1 MNNNDFIAYIKAILD
16 TRDVEEKIKQLQKNK
31 VKMNFDTGSATQQIG
46 GVNTSMK
53 NLINS
58 SDSLGNSLKS
68 AFAIGGS
75 AAAAHKIIS
84 AITKAANDAVEAV
97 KQIDAAMT
105 DLRIVTNSTLESAT
119 AQMKEFNETAQQMG
133 ATTTEVADSATAWLR
148 QGKSVAETNEL
159 IKDSMMLSKIGMIDS
174 AAATTY
180 LTSAMNGYKV
190 SAEDAITIVDKLGK
204 LDSSAAI
211 TAGGLAEGMSKT
223 AVTANDLGV
232 SMDRLLGY
240 LSAIGSVTQGSMSSI
255 GQAMKTM
262 FSRMAN
268 VKVGKLSFEDE
279 DGTVEDLS
287 DVETVLSKLG
297 IKLRSSNNEFRDF
310 GEVLDEVAGKWS
322 DYSNVQQAA
331 ITKAFAGVRQGEN
344 FRVLMNNYEQ
354 AIEYMNVAADST
366 GTAEKKFSAYSD
378 SIEAKTKTMQAA
390 FESFALDTISTDM
403 VGGFVTAGTA
413 AIQFLDKTQLL
424 TGAMAGL
431 ATVGAIKG
439 FTGLSSAITSAYQ
452 HLNEFNTALKIVKAG
467 NIGEAQ
473 IQQLATVTS
482 NLSTSQMTAVLS
494 SEALS
499 TEQRIAI
506 LTAQGLTAEEAK
518 TALGA
523 MGLATSEGVAA
534 GATNTFSGAL
544 KGLWATMQ
552 ANPIIL
558 IATAVATAVAA
569 IAAYKQHIEDV
580 RREAKETLQ
589 KIEGEVD
596 SLNNELETTQ
606 SRIEELLA
614 KDSLTLV
621 EQNELNKLQQANNE
635 LQRQLDLKERSLKI
649 AQAKN
654 ADVFVQSVNEKMNE
668 NGGNGWWFGYR
679 NYGDFKTSPYKDKD
693 HPNRPEVNTTGV
705 NEQQQNM
712 FMVRLEEYQEA
723 EQKYQAA
730 LKAGNEQEAQQW
742 EERRTQLDT
751 AMSGYVSDLTSY
763 LDDLG
768 EYDYASLSDDAKAAI
783 DYISDVQN
791 MYLMATG
798 SDGDNVFSN
807 IFNSERF
814 AEAKQ
819 AISELGDVS
828 ASTLE
833 TLYNRNDDV
842 RAMFDNMKNVG
853 LINGEVTTSFEAL
866 ANQINGAS
874 KSFEELKAEAEE
886 AGEIKEIPI
895 ADQIDELT
903 DELDG
908 LQSAYSK
915 LSGVID
921 DYNEN
926 GYLSLDNL
934 QDLMALEPEYINA
947 LMDENGQLTLNSQTY
962 KDYISLKAKSL
973 VLDQI
978 KNLYETI
985 LAMDEEEAQAYATA
999 TAYKVESDSL
1009 KDLIGSTTQY
1019 YLSLARAKDI
1029 ANGTDTYTTAMGQ
1042 SFKTVA
1048 NYAAM
1053 YDSWVNSLSSSQNEY
1068 ATASNNATSATQKE
1082 TSALQEQKDA
1092 LDDAKDALED
1102 YKDGLE
1108 TAQGNI
1114 KDLIDLTIDYIKKL
1128 KDNEKAAYEEQKT
1141 ALDDQKTAYDKI
1153 ISQKK
1158 EALRLA
1164 KEEREEAE
1172 KLSGY
1177 QKDVAKDTLSLAV
1190 ASLDD
1195 SSAGKKA
1202 QKQAKDKLAES
1213 QKDLSDYLSE
1223 QEYNSRVAALEAEQ
1237 EAFDNSIEQQKAKID
1252 EFINDIDNYLDNARQ
1267 LYNDACNLID
1277 SDTGGLYNDL
1287 WGYTYQY
1294 TTQTQAEFNNLWTNA
1309 QLAIQAYKGDNDTL
1323 INTMEYL
1330 QGEIYITDTKI
1341 DELNTQIDE
1350 TSAAIDSTNT
1360 ALDGTASS
1368 IDGVSTSLSG
1378 LGDTISDYMEQL
1390 NQLLTTAQQVREEIT
1405 SGDQR
1410 GDKTAFWVDYNG
1422 RQYQT
1427 GYNYNGD
1434 TEGNRLLAA
1443 SELTK
1448 LIAKDISG
1456 FDNYGLGIVQG
1467 LLGVG
1472 TSNKRWRLLWNG
1484 KYYTATG
1491 SSTNAAKQIA
1501 HAMGMDSR
1509 GYKWVKEN
1517 MEQYASG
1524 TYNSVGGVAVTQED
1538 GLEMILQKL
1547 NSGQFT
1553 MLEPHSH
1560 VLKADSTERLHK
1572 FADNP
1577 RGFIAKMGIGDYSGY
1592 LNEGESLKKIKN
1604 IVSGDTNKVQIN
1616 NNPSVSIQVHG
1627 DVSQETIK
1635 KLQTLKKDIID
1646 ESVEQS
1652 IKKAVRFANI
1662 NRKPMW

>member
-1 MNNNDFIAYIKAILD
+1 MKNDRFSVEVVAKLNTSEIKKQID
-16 TRDVEEKIKQLQKNK
+16 QLQKNG
-31 VKMNFDTGSATQQIG
+31 VKMNFNAGTAAEQIA
-46 GVNTSMK
+46 GVNRSMV
-53 NLINS
+53 NLVKS
-58 SDSLGNSLKS
+58 SNSLGGSLKS
-68 AFAIGGS
+68 AFAIGSS

-84 AITKAANDAVEAV
+84 EITKAANDAVAAV
-97 KQIDAAMT
+97 KEIDAAMT
-105 DLRIVTNSTLESAT
+105 NLRIVTNDTLEAAT

-159 IKDSMMLSKIGMIDS
+159 IKDSMILSKIGMIDS
-174 AAATTY
+174 AQATTY

-190 SAEDAITIVDKLGK
+190 SAEDAIIIVDKLGK
-204 LDSSAAI
+204 LDSAAAI

-223 AVTANDLGV
+223 AVTANDLGI

-255 GQAMKTM
+255 GQAMKTV

-268 VKVGKLSFEDE
+268 VKLGKVSFTDD

-287 DVETVLSKLG
+287 DVESVLSKLG

-310 GEVLDEVAGKWS
+310 GEVLDEVGAKWN
-322 DYSNVQQAA
+322 DYSSVQQAA

-344 FRVLMNNYEQ
+344 FRVLMNNYGQ
-354 AIEYMNVAADST
+354 ALDYMNVAADSV

-390 FESFALDTISTDM
+390 FESLALDTISTDM

-452 HLNEFNTALKIVKAG
+452 HLNKFNTALKIVKAG

-518 TALGA
+518 TALAA

-596 SLNNELETTQ
+596 SLNSELETTQ
-606 SRIEELLA
+606 QRIEELLA

-621 EQNELNKLQQANNE
+621 EQNELDKLQQANDE

-654 ADVFVQSVNEKMNE
+654 ADAFVQSVNEKMNE

-679 NYGDFKTSPYKDKD
+679 NYGDFKTSPNKSAE
-693 HPNRPEVNTTGV
+693 HPNRPEANTTGV
-705 NEQQQNM
+705 NERQQYM
-712 FMVRLEEYQEA
+712 FQWRLEDYKEA

-742 EERRTQLDT
+742 EDRKTQLDT
-751 AMSGYVSDLTSY
+751 AMSGYVSDLTGY

-783 DYISDVQN
+783 DYITDVQN
-791 MYLMATG
+791 KYLMVTG

-807 IFNSERF
+807 IFNSDRF
-814 AEAKQ
+814 SEAKQ
-819 AISELGDVS
+819 AISELGEVS

-842 RAMFDNMKNVG
+842 RAMFDNMIDVG
-853 LINGEVTTSFEAL
+853 LINGEVSTSFEAL

-874 KSFEELKAEAEE
+874 KSFEEMKAEAEE
-886 AGEIKEIPI
+886 AGEIKEIPLV
-895 ADQIDELT
+895 DQIDELT
-903 DELDG
+903 DELDD
-908 LQSAYSK
+908 LQSAYST
-915 LSGVID
+915 LSDVID

-934 QDLMALEPEYINA
+934 QDLMSLEPEYINA

-985 LAMDEEEAQAYATA
+985 LAMGEEEAQAYATA
-999 TAYKVESDSL
+999 TAYKAESDSL

-1029 ANGTDTYTTAMGQ
+1029 ANGTNTYTTAMGQ

-1048 NYAAM
+1048 NYASI
-1053 YDSWVNSLSSSQNEY
+1053 YDSWVNSLATSQNEY
-1068 ATASNNATSATQKE
+1068 AAAADNATSSTNAE
-1082 TSALQEQKDA
+1082 TSALEAQKDA
-1092 LDDAKDALED
+1092 LEDAKDALED

-1108 TAQGNI
+1108 TAQGDI
-1114 KDLIDLTIDYIKKL
+1114 QDLIDLTIDYIKKL
-1128 KDNEKAAYEEQKT
+1128 KENEKSAYEEQKD
-1141 ALDDQKTAYDKI
+1141 ALDNQKTAYDEL

-1172 KLSGY
+1172 KLSDY
-1177 QKDVAKDTLSLAV
+1177 QKDVAKDSLSLAV

-1213 QKDLSDYLSE
+1213 QKDLTDYLSE

-1252 EFINDIDNYLDNARQ
+1252 EYINDIDNYLDNARQ

-1277 SDTGGLYNDL
+1277 SDTGGLYDDL
-1287 WGYTYQY
+1287 WAYTYQY
-1294 TTQTQAEFNNLWTNA
+1294 TTKTQAEFDNLWSNA
-1309 QLAIQAYKGDNDTL
+1309 QAAIQAYKGDNDTL

-1341 DELNTQIDE
+1341 DNLNTQIDE

-1390 NQLLTTAQQVREEIT
+1390 NELLATAQQVREEIT
-1405 SGDQR
+1405 SGDQQ
-1410 GDKTAFWVDYNG
+1410 GDKTAFWVEYNG

-1448 LIAKDISG
+1448 LIAKDVSG

-1472 TSNKRWRLLWNG
+1472 TSHKRWRLLWNG

-1491 SSTNAAKQIA
+1491 STINAAKQIA

-1524 TYNSVGGVAVTQED
+1524 THSSKGNVAVTQEN
-1538 GLEMILQKL
+1538 GFEAIFGKL
-1547 NSGQFT
+1547 NSGQYTMMPQGSQVFNADMT
-1553 MLEPHSH
+1553 DNLWKFSSDPQKFMADVTGKMSGLLSARYKDLNDSAKNVINNTKYGGDVIINSAPTTNYNIQGNIDNDTLMTMDKHERKRYELYKKEFMLEMLREKSN
-1560 VLKADSTERLHK
+1560 L
-1572 FADNP
+1572 
-1577 RGFIAKMGIGDYSGY
+1577 
-1592 LNEGESLKKIKN
+1592 
-1604 IVSGDTNKVQIN
+1604 
-1616 NNPSVSIQVHG
+1616 
-1627 DVSQETIK
+1627 
-1635 KLQTLKKDIID
+1635 
-1646 ESVEQS
+1646 
-1652 IKKAVRFANI
+1652 
-1662 NRKPMW
+1662 

>member
-1 MNNNDFIAYIKAILD
+1 
-16 TRDVEEKIKQLQKNK
+16 
-31 VKMNFDTGSATQQIG
+31 MNFDTGSATQQIG
-46 GVNTSMK
+46 NVNKSMV
-53 NLINS
+53 NLVKS
-58 SDSLGNSLKS
+58 SDSLGGSLKS
-68 AFAIGGS
+68 AFAIGSS
-75 AAAAHKIIS
+75 AAAASKIIS
-84 AITKAANDAVEAV
+84 EITKAANDAVEAV

-105 DLRIVTNSTLESAT
+105 DLRIVTNTTLEAAT
-119 AQMKEFNETAQQMG
+119 SQMKEFNSVAQQMG
-133 ATTTEVADSATAWLR
+133 ATTTEVANSGTAWLR

-159 IKDSMMLSKIGMIDS
+159 IKDSMLLSKIGMIDS
-174 AAATTY
+174 ADATKY

-190 SAEDAITIVDKLGK
+190 SAEGAIDIVDKLGK

-268 VKVGKLSFEDE
+268 VKLGKVSFTDD

-310 GEVLDEVAGKWS
+310 GEVLDEVGAKWN

-344 FRVLMNNYEQ
+344 FRVLMNNYGQ
-354 AIEYMNVAADST
+354 ALDYMNTAADSV
-366 GTAEKKFSAYSD
+366 GTAEQKFSAYSD

-390 FESFALDTISTDM
+390 FESLALDTISTDV
-403 VGGFVTAGTA
+403 VGGFVTAGTEVLN
-413 AIQFLDKTQLL
+413 FLNKSQLL
-424 TGAMAGL
+424 TGALAGL
-431 ATVGAIKG
+431 GTAAGLKGFSALSGAI
-439 FTGLSSAITSAYQ
+439 SSAYT
-452 HLNEFNTALKIVKAG
+452 HLNEFNMALKIVKAG
-467 NIGEAQ
+467 NIGETE
-473 IQQLATVTS
+473 ISQLATATA

-506 LTAQGLTAEEAK
+506 LTAQGMSESEAQA
-518 TALGA
+518 ALSA

-534 GATNTFSGAL
+534 GATNTFTGAL
-544 KGLWATMQ
+544 QGLWATLK

-558 IATAVATAVAA
+558 VASAVAIAVTA
-569 IAAYKQHIEDV
+569 ISAYRKHIEDV
-580 RREAKETLQ
+580 RREAQETYQ
-589 KIEGEVD
+589 KIQGEVD
-596 SLNNELETTQ
+596 SLNSELETTQ
-606 SRIEELLA
+606 SRIEELLS

-621 EQNELNKLQQANNE
+621 EQDELNRLTTANDE
-635 LQRQLDLKERSLKI
+635 LQRQIELKERSLQI
-649 AQAKN
+649 AQATN
-654 ADVFVQSVNEKMNE
+654 AKVFRESVEDIMNHTESDDMPAWAYLFMSPATANYKDDVAGRLNDSDAFVAYLKQYREYSEQIKELNDDQLEDVEGKMDELDEKMDAYVRSLNE
-668 NGGNGWWFGYR
+668 AR
-679 NYGDFKTSPYKDKD
+679 ES
-693 HPNRPEVNTTGV
+693 
-705 NEQQQNM
+705 
-712 FMVRLEEYQEA
+712 
-723 EQKYQAA
+723 
-730 LKAGNEQEAQQW
+730 
-742 EERRTQLDT
+742 
-751 AMSGYVSDLTSY
+751 
-763 LDDLG
+763 LG
-768 EYDYASLSDDAKAAI
+768 EYDYKTLTDETKQALDMI
-783 DYISDVQN
+783 QDVEN
-791 MYLMATG
+791 TYLMATDKTG
-798 SDGDNVFSN
+798 KSGNGVFSN
-807 IFNSERF
+807 IFNSDRF

-842 RAMFDNMKNVG
+842 KAMFDNMKNVG
-853 LINGEVTTSFEAL
+853 LINGDVSNSFELL

-874 KSFEELKAEAEE
+874 KSYEALKAEAEE
-886 AGEIKEIPI
+886 AGEIKEISL

-908 LQSAYSK
+908 LQSTYNK
-915 LSGVID
+915 LSGIVD
-921 DYNEN
+921 DYNTN
-926 GYLSLDNL
+926 GYITLDNL
-934 QDLMALEPEYINA
+934 QDLMTLQPEYINA

-985 LAMDEEEAQAYATA
+985 LAMDEEEAQAYKTA
-999 TAYKVESDSL
+999 TAYKVETDSL
-1009 KDLIGSTTQY
+1009 KSLIGSTTQY
-1019 YLSLARAKDI
+1019 YLGLARAKDI
-1029 ANGTDTYTTAMGQ
+1029 ANGSNTYTEAMGQ

-1092 LDDAKDALED
+1092 LEDAKAALDD

-1114 KDLIDLTIDYIKKL
+1114 QDLIDLTIDYIKKL
-1128 KDNEKAAYEEQKT
+1128 KENEKAAYEEQKT
-1141 ALDDQKTAYDKI
+1141 ALENQKSAYDDI
-1153 ISQKK
+1153 ISQRK

-1177 QKDVAKDTLSLAV
+1177 QKDVAKDSLSLAV
-1190 ASLDD
+1190 ANLDD

-1252 EFINDIDNYLDNARQ
+1252 EYINDIDNYLDNVRQ

-1287 WGYTYQY
+1287 WAYTYEY
-1294 TTQTQAEFNNLWTNA
+1294 TTQTQVEFNNLWTNA

-1323 INTMEYL
+1323 ISTMEYL

-1350 TSAAIDSTNT
+1350 TSAAISSTNS
-1360 ALDGTASS
+1360 ALDGTATS
-1368 IDGVSTSLSG
+1368 IDGVSTSLSS
-1378 LGDTISDYMEQL
+1378 LGDSISDYMEQL
-1390 NQLLTTAQQVREEIT
+1390 NQLLATAQQVREEIT

-1517 MEQYASG
+1517 MEQYSGG

-1538 GLEMILQKL
+1538 GVEMILQKL

-1560 VLKADSTERLHK
+1560 VIKADSTERLHQ

-1577 RGFIAKMGIGDYSGY
+1577 RDFIAKMGVGNYSDY
-1592 LNEGESLKKIKN
+1592 LNEGELLKRIKN

-1635 KLQTLKKDIID
+1635 KLKELKKDIIE
-1646 ESVEQS
+1646 ESVDKS
-1652 IKKAVRFANI
+1652 IRTAVRYGNL
-1662 NRKPMW
+1662 NKKPLW

>member
-1 MNNNDFIAYIKAILD
+1 MAQDFQALIRAILD
-16 TRDVEEKIKQLQKNK
+16 TRDVEEKIKQLQNHK
-31 VKMNFDTGSATQQIG
+31 VKMNFDAGQAAQQIA
-46 GVNTSMK
+46 GVNKSMV
-53 NLINS
+53 NLVKS
-58 SDSLGNSLKS
+58 SDSLGGSLKS

-75 AAAAHKIIS
+75 VAAAHKIIS
-84 AITKAANDAVEAV
+84 QITKAANDAVEAV

-119 AQMKEFNETAQQMG
+119 AQMKEYNEIAQQMG
-133 ATTTEVADSATAWLR
+133 ATTVEITNAATAWQR
-148 QGKSVAETNEL
+148 QGKSQAETQSL
-159 IKDSMMLSKIGMIDS
+159 IRDSLLFSKVAMLDETDAVK
-174 AAATTY
+174 Y
-180 LTSAMNGYKV
+180 LTSALNGYRLESE
-190 SAEDAITIVDKLGK
+190 SAIEVIDKLAK

-223 AVTANDLGV
+223 ANVANDLGI
-232 SMDRLLGY
+232 SIDRLLAY
-240 LSAIGSVTQGSMSSI
+240 LSTIGSVTQGSMSSI
-255 GQAMKTM
+255 GQALKTV
-262 FSRMAN
+262 FSRMSN
-268 VKVGKLSFEDE
+268 VKLGKVSFTDE
-279 DGTVEDLS
+279 DGTIEDLS
-287 DVETVLSKLG
+287 DVESVLSKLG

-310 GEVLDEVAGKWS
+310 GEVLDAVGAKWG

-344 FRVLMNNYEQ
+344 FRVLMNNYGQ
-354 AIEYMNVAADST
+354 ALDYMNVAADSV

-390 FESFALDTISTDM
+390 FESLALDTISTDV
-403 VGGFVTAGTA
+403 VGGFVTAGTEVLN
-413 AIQFLDKTQLL
+413 FLNKSQLL
-424 TGAMAGL
+424 TGALAGL
-431 ATVGAIKG
+431 GTAAGLKGFSALTGAI
-439 FTGLSSAITSAYQ
+439 SSAYT

-467 NIGEAQ
+467 NIGETE
-473 IQQLATVTS
+473 ISQLATATA

-494 SEALS
+494 SSAL
-499 TEQRIAI
+499 TAEQRIAI
-506 LTAQGLTAEEAK
+506 LTAQGMSESEAQA
-518 TALGA
+518 ALSA

-534 GATNTFSGAL
+534 GATNTFTGAL
-544 KGLWATMQ
+544 QGLWATLK

-558 IATAVATAVAA
+558 VASAVAIAVTA
-569 IAAYKQHIEDV
+569 ISAYRKHVENM
-580 RREAKETLQ
+580 RREAQETYQ
-589 KIEGEVD
+589 KIQGEVD

-606 SRIEELLA
+606 SRIEELLS

-621 EQNELNKLQQANNE
+621 EQDELNRLTTANDE
-635 LQRQLDLKERSLKI
+635 LQRQIELKERSLQI
-649 AQAKN
+649 AQATN
-654 ADVFVQSVNEKMNE
+654 AKVFRESVEDIMNHTESDDMPAWAYLFMSPATANYKDDVAGRLNDSDAFVAYLNKYREYSEQIKQLNNDQLEDVEGKMDELDEKMDAYVRSLNE
-668 NGGNGWWFGYR
+668 AR
-679 NYGDFKTSPYKDKD
+679 ES
-693 HPNRPEVNTTGV
+693 
-705 NEQQQNM
+705 
-712 FMVRLEEYQEA
+712 
-723 EQKYQAA
+723 
-730 LKAGNEQEAQQW
+730 
-742 EERRTQLDT
+742 
-751 AMSGYVSDLTSY
+751 
-763 LDDLG
+763 LG
-768 EYDYASLSDDAKAAI
+768 EYDYKTLTDETKQALDMI
-783 DYISDVQN
+783 QDVEN
-791 MYLMATG
+791 TYLMATDKTG
-798 SDGDNVFSN
+798 KSGNGVFSN
-807 IFNSERF
+807 IFNSDRF
-814 AEAKQ
+814 SEAKQ

-842 RAMFDNMKNVG
+842 KAMFDNMKNVG
-853 LINGEVTTSFEAL
+853 LINGDVSNSFELL

-874 KSFEELKAEAEE
+874 KSYEELKAEAEE
-886 AGEIKEIPI
+886 AGEIKEIPL

-903 DELDG
+903 DELDN
-908 LQSAYSK
+908 LQSAYST
-915 LSGVID
+915 LAGIVD
-921 DYNEN
+921 DYNTN
-926 GYLSLDNL
+926 GYITLDNL
-934 QDLMALEPEYINA
+934 QDLMTLEPEYINA

-1068 ATASNNATSATQKE
+1068 AAAADNATSSTNAE
-1082 TSALQEQKDA
+1082 TSALEAQKNALEEAKAA
-1092 LDDAKDALED
+1092 LDD
-1102 YKDGLE
+1102 YKDDLE
-1108 TAQGNI
+1108 SAQGDI
-1114 KDLIDLTIDYIKKL
+1114 QDLINLTIDYIKRL
-1128 KDNEKAAYEEQKT
+1128 KENEKSAYEERKT
-1141 ALDDQKTAYDKI
+1141 ALDDQKTAYDKT
-1153 ISQKK
+1153 ISQRK

-1177 QKDVAKDTLSLAV
+1177 QKDVAKDKLSLAV
-1190 ASLDD
+1190 AELDD
-1195 SSAGKKA
+1195 SSAGQKA

-1213 QKDLSDYLSE
+1213 QKDLSDYLTE

-1237 EAFDNSIEQQKAKID
+1237 ETFDNSIEQQKAKID
-1252 EFINDIDNYLDNARQ
+1252 EYINDINNYLDNARQ

-1277 SDTGGLYNDL
+1277 SDTGDLYNDL

-1309 QLAIQAYKGDNDTL
+1309 QLAIQTYKGDNDTL

-1341 DELNTQIDE
+1341 DDLNTQIDE
-1350 TSAAIDSTNT
+1350 TGAAIDSTNT
-1360 ALDGTASS
+1360 ALDSTASS

-1390 NQLLTTAQQVREEIT
+1390 NQLLATAQQVREEIT

-1524 TYNSVGGVAVTQED
+1524 TYSSKGNVAVTQEN
-1538 GLEMILQKL
+1538 GLEAIFGKL
-1547 NSGQFT
+1547 VNGQYTFMNPDSHVFNAKATENLHEFADRPMDYISKIMGQINHGDFMSSRAKENIRQMEREIANNSTSNSGNITMNFSPVTNIQGNADRDTINQMDKFYEKYKKRF
-1553 MLEPHSH
+1553 MLE
-1560 VLKADSTERLHK
+1560 VLRE
-1572 FADNP
+1572 
-1577 RGFIAKMGIGDYSGY
+1577 
-1592 LNEGESLKKIKN
+1592 KN
-1604 IVSGDTNKVQIN
+1604 NS
-1616 NNPSVSIQVHG
+1616 
-1627 DVSQETIK
+1627 
-1635 KLQTLKKDIID
+1635 
-1646 ESVEQS
+1646 
-1652 IKKAVRFANI
+1652 
-1662 NRKPMW
+1662 

>member
-1 MNNNDFIAYIKAILD
+1 MAQDFQALIRAILD
-16 TRDVEEKIKQLQKNK
+16 TRDVEEKIKQLQNHK
-31 VKMNFDTGSATQQIG
+31 VKMNFDAGQAAQQIA
-46 GVNTSMK
+46 GVNKSMV
-53 NLINS
+53 NLVKS
-58 SDSLGNSLKS
+58 SDSLGGSLKS

-75 AAAAHKIIS
+75 VAAAHKIIS
-84 AITKAANDAVEAV
+84 QITKAANDAVEAV

-119 AQMKEFNETAQQMG
+119 AQMKEYNEIAQQMG
-133 ATTTEVADSATAWLR
+133 ATTVEITNAATAWQR
-148 QGKSVAETNEL
+148 QGKSQAETQSL
-159 IKDSMMLSKIGMIDS
+159 IRDSLLFSKVAMLDETDAVK
-174 AAATTY
+174 Y
-180 LTSAMNGYKV
+180 LTSALNGYRLESE
-190 SAEDAITIVDKLGK
+190 SAIEVIDKLAK
-204 LDSSAAI
+204 LDSSVAI

-223 AVTANDLGV
+223 ANVANDLGI

-240 LSAIGSVTQGSMSSI
+240 LSTIGSVTQGSMSSI

-262 FSRMAN
+262 FSRMSN
-268 VKVGKLSFEDE
+268 VKLGKVSFTDE

-310 GEVLDEVAGKWS
+310 GEVLDEVGAKWN

-344 FRVLMNNYEQ
+344 FRVLMNNYGQ
-354 AIEYMNVAADST
+354 ALDYMNTAADSV

-390 FESFALDTISTDM
+390 FESLALDTMSTDM

-452 HLNEFNTALKIVKAG
+452 HLNEFNSALKIVKAG

-518 TALGA
+518 TALAA

-596 SLNNELETTQ
+596 SLNSELETTQ
-606 SRIEELLA
+606 QRIEELLA

-621 EQNELNKLQQANNE
+621 EQNELAKLQQTNDE

-654 ADVFVQSVNEKMNE
+654 ADAFVQSVTSKQTEY
-668 NGGNGWWFGYR
+668 GGNGWQWGWH
-679 NYGDFKTSPYKDKD
+679 NYGDNKTSPYKSSE
-693 HPNRPEVNTTGV
+693 HPNRPEANTTGIS
-705 NEQQQNM
+705 EQQQYM
-712 FMVRLEEYQEA
+712 FQWRLEDYQEA

-742 EERRTQLDT
+742 EDRRNQLDT
-751 AMSGYVSDLTSY
+751 AMSGYVSDLTGY

-768 EYDYASLSDDAKAAI
+768 EYDYASLSDDAKSAI
-783 DYISDVQN
+783 DYITDVQN
-791 MYLMATG
+791 KYLMVTG

-807 IFNSERF
+807 IFNSDRF
-814 AEAKQ
+814 SEAKQ
-819 AISELGDVS
+819 AISELGNVS

-853 LINGEVTTSFEAL
+853 LINGDVSNSFELL

-874 KSFEELKAEAEE
+874 KSYEELKAEAEE

-903 DELDG
+903 DELDN
-908 LQSAYSK
+908 LQSAYNT

-934 QDLMALEPEYINA
+934 QDLMTLEPEYINA

-1029 ANGTDTYTTAMGQ
+1029 ANGTNTYTTAMGQ

-1048 NYAAM
+1048 NYASI
-1053 YDSWVNSLSSSQNEY
+1053 YDSWVNSLATSQNEY
-1068 ATASNNATSATQKE
+1068 AAAADNATSSTNAE
-1082 TSALQEQKDA
+1082 TSALEAQKDA
-1092 LDDAKDALED
+1092 LEDAKDALED

-1108 TAQGNI
+1108 TAQGDI
-1114 KDLIDLTIDYIKKL
+1114 QDLIDLTIDYIKRL
-1128 KDNEKAAYEEQKT
+1128 KENEKSAYEEQKT
-1141 ALDDQKTAYDKI
+1141 ALDDQKTAYDDI

-1213 QKDLSDYLSE
+1213 QKDLTDYLSE
-1223 QEYNSRVAALEAEQ
+1223 QEYNSRVTALEAEQ

-1252 EFINDIDNYLDNARQ
+1252 EYINDIDNYLDNARQ

-1287 WGYTYQY
+1287 WAYTYQY

-1390 NQLLTTAQQVREEIT
+1390 NQLLATAQQVREEIT

-1410 GDKTAFWVDYNG
+1410 GEKTAFWVDYNG

-1524 TYNSVGGVAVTQED
+1524 TYSSKGNVAITQEN
-1538 GLEMILQKL
+1538 GLEAIFGKL
-1547 NSGQFT
+1547 ANGKYTFMNPDSHVFNAKATENLHEFADRPMDYISKIMGQINHGDFMSSRAKENIRQMEREIANNSTSNSGNITMNFSPVTNIQGNADRDTINQMDKFYEKYKKRF
-1553 MLEPHSH
+1553 MLE
-1560 VLKADSTERLHK
+1560 VLRE
-1572 FADNP
+1572 
-1577 RGFIAKMGIGDYSGY
+1577 
-1592 LNEGESLKKIKN
+1592 KN
-1604 IVSGDTNKVQIN
+1604 NS
-1616 NNPSVSIQVHG
+1616 
-1627 DVSQETIK
+1627 
-1635 KLQTLKKDIID
+1635 
-1646 ESVEQS
+1646 
-1652 IKKAVRFANI
+1652 
-1662 NRKPMW
+1662 